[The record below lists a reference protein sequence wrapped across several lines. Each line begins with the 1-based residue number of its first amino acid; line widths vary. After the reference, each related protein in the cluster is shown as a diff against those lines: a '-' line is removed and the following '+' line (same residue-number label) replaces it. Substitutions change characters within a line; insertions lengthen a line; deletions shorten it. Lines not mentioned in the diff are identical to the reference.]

1 MPTKA
6 TMRNFRTWA
15 IFGLV
20 AGVLGACQAT
30 HQYTTPAKVSS
41 LAAGETRSLQI
52 VAGAHWRNTGIE
64 VQAGKSY
71 RVTAEGSWR
80 MSPHC
85 NQTNAS
91 GEALQ
96 YTLLCQDP
104 LNTRPL
110 VAVNFQTLIG
120 RIGPTGELF
129 PIGKETE
136 FTAPKDGVLY
146 LGPND
151 AEVWLFDNTGILNVK
166 IATADAPPRAT
177 LAAKATPKRLPAP
190 PAAAPRIVA
199 AAETA
204 NLDFGTF
211 HALVIGNDSYRDL
224 PRLGTARADA
234 DRIAAILNEAYGY
247 SVTLLRDATR
257 DQILD
262 AFDRLRRE
270 LGDEDNLLIYYA
282 GHGWLDPEADR
293 GYWLPVDARRD
304 TRARW
309 LSNGDITDLLRAT
322 RARQVMVVAD
332 SCYSGTLTRGIK
344 ISSGGSGYLQKLMSK
359 RSRTVLTS
367 GALEPV
373 ADSGGGGHSVFA
385 KAFIDALGQ
394 NDGVIDGTQLYA
406 DIRERVRLNADQTP
420 QYSNIRKAGHE
431 IGGDFVFAK
440 K

>member
-1 MPTKA
+1 MQIMMWSLTVA
-6 TMRNFRTWA
+6 ALSA
-15 IFGLV
+15 IIGV
-20 AGVLGACQAT
+20 AACQAT
-30 HQYTTPAKVSS
+30 HQYAAPAKV
-41 LAAGETRSLQI
+41 AALEAGTSKSLQI
-52 VAGAHWRNTGIE
+52 VAGGHWRNTGIHIE
-64 VQAGKSY
+64 SGTEY
-71 RVTAEGSWR
+71 RITAEGKWR

-85 NQTNAS
+85 NQTDAS

-110 VAVNFQTLIG
+110 ISVNFQTLIG
-120 RIGPTGELF
+120 RIGPTGALF
-129 PIGKETE
+129 PIGKNLT
-136 FTAPKDGVLY
+136 FTAETDGVLF

-151 AEVWLFDNTGILNVK
+151 QETFLFDNTGVLNVK
-166 IATADAPPRAT
+166 VARSAPT
-177 LAAKATPKRLPAP
+177 VQT
-190 PAAAPRIVA
+190 AAAPPPARLAAPVA
-199 AAETA
+199 AAPVATPATTMIKQDAA

-211 HALVIGNDSYRDL
+211 HALVIGNDNYGDL
-224 PRLGTARADA
+224 PKLGTARADA
-234 DRIAAILNEAYGY
+234 ERIASVLNQAYGY

-262 AFDRLRRE
+262 TFDQLRRE
-270 LGDEDNLLIYYA
+270 LDGDDNLLIYYA

-304 TRARW
+304 TRSRW
-309 LSNGDITDLLRAT
+309 LSNSDITDLLRAT
-322 RARQVMVVAD
+322 AARQVMVVAD

-344 ISSGGSGYLQKLMSK
+344 IGSAGSGYLKKLMSK

-373 ADSGGGGHSVFA
+373 ADTGGGGHSVFA
-385 KAFIDALGQ
+385 KAFIDTLSL
-394 NDGVIDGTQLYA
+394 NDGMLDGTQLYA
-406 DIRERVRLNADQTP
+406 EIRERVRLNADQTP

-440 K
+440 R

>member
-1 MPTKA
+1 MPVRISGRSLGVWLASLSTI
-6 TMRNFRTWA
+6 A
-15 IFGLV
+15 IL
-20 AGVLGACQAT
+20 AACQAT
-30 HQYTTPAKVSS
+30 HQYTTPSKTAP
-41 LAAGETRSLQI
+41 LAAGESKTFQI
-52 VAGAHWRNTGIE
+52 VAGGHWRNTGIE
-64 VQAGKSY
+64 LKAGTAY
-71 RVTAEGSWR
+71 RITAEGQWR

-91 GEALQ
+91 GEVLQ
-96 YTLLCQDP
+96 YNLFCQDP

-110 VAVNFQTLIG
+110 AAVNFQTLIG
-120 RIGPTGELF
+120 RIGPVGALF
-129 PIGKETE
+129 PVGKHLE
-136 FTAPKDGVLY
+136 FTPEESGTLY

-151 AEVWLFDNTGILNVK
+151 LESFLFDNTGLLSVK
-166 IATADAPPRAT
+166 VARVDTAPPVRVAERAQPKQFDAPASV
-177 LAAKATPKRLPAP
+177 ASPAP
-190 PAAAPRIVA
+190 SID
-199 AAETA
+199 TA
-204 NLDFGTF
+204 NLDFGRF
-211 HALVIGNDSYRDL
+211 HALVIGNDTYSDL

-234 DRIAAILNEAYGY
+234 DRIAAVLNREYGY

-270 LGDEDNLLIYYA
+270 LGEDDNLLIYYA
-282 GHGWLDPEADR
+282 GHGWLDPDADR

-304 TRARW
+304 TRSRW

-322 RARQVMVVAD
+322 RARQVIVVAD
-332 SCYSGTLTRGIK
+332 SCYSGTLTRGVK
-344 ISSGGSGYLQKLMSK
+344 MASGGSGYLKKLMSK

-385 KAFIDALGQ
+385 MAFLEALARNKGM
-394 NDGVIDGTQLYA
+394 VDGTQLYA

-431 IGGDFVFAK
+431 LGGDFVFARK
-440 K
+440 